1 MVMKWNSQL
10 LQIHLELRYI
20 LISEGQKTSPKLQN
34 SYWKDIIKT
43 VKINFKGFIS
53 G

>member
-20 LISEGQKTSPKLQN
+20 LISEGKKIHQN
-34 SYWKDIIKT
+34 FKAIIK
-43 VKINFKGFIS
+43 KILLRL
-53 G
+53 